1 VSDHPFGARP
11 VEGGVRFSVWAPTS
25 QGVAVVVEGGD
36 AHALTRSA
44 DGTFAGVVPGVSAGA
59 RYRYRLDGGDAFPD
73 PASLSQ
79 PEGVHGPSEVVSLG
93 GFEWRHEGERLRHTL
108 SDLVIYELHV
118 GTFTPTGTF
127 DAAID
132 RLPYLADLGVSA
144 VEVMPIAEF
153 PGCRNWGYDGVYLYA
168 PARVYGGIDGFR
180 RFVDAAHGHGLS
192 VILDVVYNHFGP
204 EGNYLHAITGERF
217 FTDRHETPW
226 GAGINFDGE
235 GSGLVRRFFV
245 ENALYWATEY
255 HVDGFRF
262 DATHAIVDDSPVHIV
277 QEIAERLRDVRSDLI
292 LIAEDERNE
301 RRLVTPA
308 REGGF
313 GLDAV
318 WADDLHHQVR
328 RLAAGDREGYFADY
342 AGTTED
348 LATTLRKGW
357 FYEGQR
363 SDHLGEPRGTPAEGI
378 APPRFVHCIQNHDQV
393 GNRAMG
399 DRLTESVQPDLYR
412 ALSAL
417 LLLSPYTPLL
427 WMGQEWAATTPFL
440 YFTDHP
446 EELGRLVTEGRRNE
460 FRHFSA
466 FSDPAVRA
474 RIPDP
479 QSEETFTRSRLDW
492 SERERGWHAGVHALY
507 ADLLAMRREEPALQA
522 RSREAFQVAALGPA
536 GVALR
541 RHGPDG
547 SGLVYVASLRNELRI
562 DIGESAVTAPPAG
575 GWRFRL
581 ATEASRYGGD
591 GGWGRLEA
599 DGTLHLERP
608 GGILL
613 TG

>member
-25 QGVAVVVEGGD
+25 QGVEVVVEGGD

-79 PEGVHGPSEVVSLG
+79 PEGVHGPSEVMSLG
-93 GFEWRHEGERLRHTL
+93 GFEWRHEGERQRHTL

-118 GTFTPTGTF
+118 GTFTPAGTF

-153 PGCRNWGYDGVYLYA
+153 PGRRNWGYDGVYLYA

-235 GSGLVRRFFV
+235 GSGPVRRFFV

-460 FRHFSA
+460 FRHFSPSPIRRYASA
-466 FSDPAVRA
+466 FPIPRRRRPSPAPASTGARGSGAGMRGCTRSMPTSSPCGGRSRRCRPGRGKHSRWPRWDRRGSRFDVTGRTAAGWSMSPPCARSSASTSARA
-474 RIPDP
+474 R
-479 QSEETFTRSRLDW
+479 
-492 SERERGWHAGVHALY
+492 
-507 ADLLAMRREEPALQA
+507 
-522 RSREAFQVAALGPA
+522 
-536 GVALR
+536 
-541 RHGPDG
+541 
-547 SGLVYVASLRNELRI
+547 
-562 DIGESAVTAPPAG
+562 
-575 GWRFRL
+575 
-581 ATEASRYGGD
+581 
-591 GGWGRLEA
+591 
-599 DGTLHLERP
+599 
-608 GGILL
+608 
-613 TG
+613 